1 VTDDRQYSDSLNSNS
16 NKQKIEDVN
25 IVPVLLS
32 QDRPY
37 DEQIQEAIREN
48 NNPSRI
54 YIHLINQSVILQLN
68 GMSLTPIDSIDEQT
82 SDPAEIFLI
91 SA

>member
-1 VTDDRQYSDSLNSNS
+1 LNSNS

-37 DEQIQEAIREN
+37 QEQIQEAIDQN
-48 NNPSRI
+48 HPSRVYVYLVRQADLQGLSMEVTPVKDI
-54 YIHLINQSVILQLN
+54 DRQSN
-68 GMSLTPIDSIDEQT
+68 DPIDIL
-82 SDPAEIFLI
+82 LI